1 VKQIVQN
8 YRTGDLQVREV
19 PVPGERAGHL
29 LVHTVASLVSAGT
42 EKLMLDM
49 AKKSLLGKARAR
61 PDLVR
66 QVVNKAREEGAMEAY
81 KQTMSRLDAPFPLGY
96 CSAGSVLEIGSGVE
110 GFQVGDLVACS
121 GTLFA
126 SHAEVVS
133 VPANLCA
140 RVPAGVDPEA
150 AAFTTLGAIAL
161 QAVRVADPR
170 LGENVVVIGLGLIGQ
185 LAVQLLKAN
194 GCRVFGIDPDP
205 KKVGLAL
212 LHGADAATADN
223 DQALRQIAEW
233 SRGYGADA
241 VLIAASTDS
250 NGPVELAG
258 ELARERGR
266 VSILGAVGIDL
277 PRKVYYEKELEVTV
291 SRAWGPGLP
300 EYETRGAVYPV
311 GYVRWTAQRNMEAFL
326 DLLAAGSVTVD
337 RIISHR
343 FPIEQAEQ
351 AYELVTGKTG
361 EPFIG
366 VLLTYPTEAPAKR
379 ILQLKRVSIAPSPQ
393 ATVRVGVIGAGLFGR
408 TTLLPSVAALPGV
421 SLHGLATAGGV
432 SAVHTGEKFDFS
444 YVTTDYQQVLDD
456 PDIDCLLIATRHN
469 LHARLAAEGLRR
481 GKHVFVE
488 KPLALDEEQLRDV
501 VQAAQGNR
509 SLMAG
514 FNRRFSPDAQAAV
527 EYFQGRTYPL
537 LVTCRV
543 NAGAVPPNSWV
554 NDATE
559 GGGRI
564 VGEVCHFVDLLQFL
578 TGSLPTEVSARGIRS
593 ASSGLFES
601 AVISL
606 AHDDGSVGVIV
617 YASEGDKAYERERV
631 EIFGGGAVFA
641 IENFKGNT
649 QARAA
654 HKKSHKRLNVDRGH
668 DAELKAFFESIRR
681 GTPPPISLESLVAT
695 TLATFRIED
704 ALNTGQAVP
713 INWVSEGAS

>member
-1 VKQIVQN
+1 M
-8 YRTGDLQVREV
+8 
-19 PVPGERAGHL
+19 PGVRAGHL
-29 LVHTVASLVSAGT
+29 LVHTTASLVSAGT

-49 AKKSLLGKARAR
+49 AKKSLLGKACAR

-66 QVVNKAREEGAMEAY
+66 QVVNKAREEGVVEAY
-81 KQTMSRLDAPFPLGY
+81 QQAMSRLDAPFPLGY
-96 CSAGSVLEIGSGVE
+96 CSAGNVLEVGAGVE
-110 GFQVGDLVACS
+110 GYQVGDLVACS

-140 RVPAGVDPEA
+140 RVPAGVDPET
-150 AAFTTLGAIAL
+150 AAFTTMGAIAL
-161 QAVRVADPR
+161 QALRVADPR
-170 LGENVVVIGLGLIGQ
+170 LGENVVIGLGLIGQ

-194 GCRVFGIDPDP
+194 GCRIFGIDPDP
-205 KKVGLAL
+205 KKVELAL
-212 LHGADAATADN
+212 LHGADAATVDN
-223 DQALRQIAEW
+223 DQALRQVAQW
-233 SRGYGADA
+233 SRGYGADV

-266 VSILGAVGIDL
+266 VTILGAVGIDL

-300 EYETRGAVYPV
+300 EYETRGAVYPI

-326 DLLAAGSVTVD
+326 DLLAAGSVKVD
-337 RIISHR
+337 QIISHR
-343 FPIEQAEQ
+343 FPIERAEQ
-351 AYELVTGKTG
+351 AYDLVTGKTK
-361 EPFIG
+361 ESFIG
-366 VLLTYPTEAPAKR
+366 VLLTYPAGAPVER
-379 ILQLKRVSIAPSPQ
+379 MLQLKSVSIAPPAQ

-408 TTLLPSVAALPGV
+408 TTLLPTVAALPGV

-432 SAVHTGEKFDFS
+432 SAVHTGEKFDFT
-444 YVTTDYQQVLDD
+444 YVTTDYHQVLDD

-469 LHARLAAEGLRR
+469 LHAQLTAEGLRR

-501 VQAAQGNR
+501 VQAAQRNR
-509 SLMAG
+509 NLMVG
-514 FNRRFSPDAQAAV
+514 FNRRFSPDALAAV
-527 EYFQGRTYPL
+527 AYFQGRTYPL
-537 LVTCRV
+537 LVTCRI

-578 TGSLPTEVSARGIRS
+578 TGSLPTEVSAQGIHS
-593 ASSGLFES
+593 ASSGLVES

-606 AHDDGSVGVIV
+606 AYLDGSIGSIV

-631 EIFGGGAVFA
+631 EIFGGGAVFV

-649 QARAA
+649 QARAT

-668 DAELKAFFESIRR
+668 DAELAAFFESIRR
-681 GTPPPISLESLVAT
+681 GQPSPISLESLVAT

-704 ALNTGQAVP
+704 ALTTGQGVSV
-713 INWVSEGAS
+713 NWASGAGS

>member
-1 VKQIVQN
+1 VKQVIQN
-8 YRTGDLQVREV
+8 YRTGDLQVSEV
-19 PVPGERAGHL
+19 PAPGVRPGHL
-29 LVHTVASLVSAGT
+29 LIHTAVSLVSAGT

-96 CSAGSVLEIGSGVE
+96 CSAGSVLEIGAGVG
-110 GFQVGDLVACS
+110 GFRAGGLVACS

-126 SHAEVVS
+126 SHAEIVS
-133 VPANLCA
+133 VPASLCA
-140 RVPAGVDPEA
+140 RVPAGVESEA

-161 QAVRVADPR
+161 QAVRVTDPR
-170 LGENVVVIGLGLIGQ
+170 LGENVAVIGLGLIGQ
-185 LAVQLLKAN
+185 LVVQLLKAN

-205 KKVGLAL
+205 QKVELAL
-212 LHGADAATADN
+212 LHGADAVTADN
-223 DQALRQIAEW
+223 DQALKQVAEW
-233 SRGYGADA
+233 SRGYGVDA

-258 ELARERGR
+258 ELARERGK
-266 VSILGAVGIDL
+266 VTILGAVGIDL

-300 EYETRGAVYPV
+300 EYETRGSVYPV

-326 DLLAAGSVTVD
+326 DLLAAGSVKVD

-343 FPIEQAEQ
+343 FSIEQAEQ
-351 AYELVTGKTG
+351 AYDLVTGKAG

-366 VLLTYPTEAPAKR
+366 VLLTYPAGAPPER
-379 ILQLKRVSIAPSPQ
+379 TLQLKTVSSAPSSQ
-393 ATVRVGVIGAGLFGR
+393 ATVRAGVIGAGLFGR
-408 TTLLPSVAALPGV
+408 TTLLPVVAALPGV
-421 SLHGLATAGGV
+421 SLHALATAGGV

-444 YVTTDYQQVLDD
+444 YVTTHYQQLLDD

-469 LHARLAAEGLRR
+469 LHAGLAAEGLRR

-488 KPLALDEEQLRDV
+488 KPLALDEVQLRDV
-501 VQAAQGNR
+501 IQAAQSDR
-509 SLMAG
+509 ILMVG

-537 LVTCRV
+537 LLTCRV
-543 NAGAVPPNSWV
+543 NAGAVPANSWV

-578 TGSLPTEVSARGIRS
+578 TGSLPAEVSATDIRS
-593 ASSGLFES
+593 AATGHFES

-606 AHDDGSVGVIV
+606 AYEDGSVGSIV

-641 IENFKGNT
+641 IENFKGSS
-649 QARAA
+649 QARGAR
-654 HKKSHKRLNVDRGH
+654 KKSHKRMNVDRGH
-668 DAELKAFFESIRR
+668 EAELKAFFESVQS
-681 GTPPPISLESLVAT
+681 GKPSPIGLESLVAT
-695 TLATFRIED
+695 TLATFRVED
-704 ALNTGQAVP
+704 SLASGQTIP
-713 INWVSEGAS
+713 INWASESGG

>member
-1 VKQIVQN
+1 MKQLVQN
-8 YRTGDLQVREV
+8 YQTGDLQVCEV
-19 PVPGERAGHL
+19 PVPGVRAGHL
-29 LVHTVASLVSAGT
+29 LVHTASSLVSAGT

-49 AKKSLLGKARAR
+49 AKKSLLGKAWAR

-66 QVVNKAREEGAMEAY
+66 QVVNKAREEGVMEAY

-96 CSAGSVLEIGSGVE
+96 CSAGSVLEIGAGVE
-110 GFQVGDLVACS
+110 GFQAGDLVACS

-133 VPANLCA
+133 VPANLSA
-140 RVPAGVDPEA
+140 RVPAGVSPET

-185 LAVQLLKAN
+185 LVVQLLKAN
-194 GCRVFGIDPDP
+194 GCHVFGIDPDP
-205 KKVGLAL
+205 KKIELAL
-212 LHGADAATADN
+212 LHGADAATSDN
-223 DQALRQIAEW
+223 DQALRQVAEW
-233 SRGYGADA
+233 SRSYGADA

-258 ELARERGR
+258 GLARERGR
-266 VSILGAVGIDL
+266 VTILGAVGIDL

-300 EYETRGAVYPV
+300 EYEARGAVYPV

-326 DLLAAGSVTVD
+326 DLLAAGSVKVD

-351 AYELVTGKTG
+351 AYDLVTGKTG

-366 VLLTYPTEAPAKR
+366 VLLTYPAGAPVER
-379 ILQLKRVSIAPSPQ
+379 ILQLKSLSIAPSPQ

-408 TTLLPSVAALPGV
+408 TTLLPTVAALPGV

-432 SAVHTGEKFDFS
+432 SAVHTGEKFDFT
-444 YVTTDYQQVLDD
+444 YVTTDYQQLLDD
-456 PDIDCLLIATRHN
+456 PNIDCLLIATRHN
-469 LHARLAAEGLRR
+469 LHAQLTAEGLRR

-501 VQAAQGNR
+501 AQAAQGNR
-509 SLMAG
+509 SLMVG
-514 FNRRFSPDAQAAV
+514 FNRRFSPDARAAV

-543 NAGAVPPNSWV
+543 NAGSVPPNSWV

-578 TGSLPTEVSARGIRS
+578 TGSLPAEVSARGIRS
-593 ASSGLFES
+593 AASGLFES

-606 AHDDGSVGVIV
+606 AYADGSVGSIV

-649 QARAA
+649 RSRAA
-654 HKKSHKRLNVDRGH
+654 RKNSHKRLNVDRGH
-668 DAELKAFFESIRR
+668 EAELEVFFESIRR
-681 GTPPPISLESLVAT
+681 GQLSPISLESLVAT
-695 TLATFRIED
+695 TLATFRVED
-704 ALNTGQAVP
+704 ALATGQTIP
-713 INWVSEGAS
+713 INWSTVADR